1 MRILILADEE
11 GLRFESGMQTAD
23 LLISCGDIPDP
34 LILKAADLARCNQIF
49 AVKGNHDSSA
59 AFPAPI
65 VDLHL
70 AVHSVGGL
78 RFGGFNGAW
87 KYKPRGHFLH
97 EQAEVERALNTFPAV
112 DIFVGHNSPRL
123 IHERDEDVHV
133 GFVAFNNYIQRTK
146 PRIVIHGHQ
155 HINKETWLGPTRVL
169 GVFGEKWMELVD
181 KV

>member
-1 MRILILADEE
+1 LADEE
-11 GLRFESGMQTAD
+11 DLRFDEALAAAD

-34 LILKAADLARCNQIF
+34 LILKAAGLARCKQIF

-70 AVHSVGGL
+70 SVHSVGGL

-87 KYKPRGHFLH
+87 RYKPRGHFLH
-97 EQAEVERALNTFPAV
+97 EQSEVERSLNTFPAV
-112 DIFVGHNSPRL
+112 DVFVAHNSPRL
-123 IHERDEDVHV
+123 IHERDEDIHV

-146 PRIVIHGHQ
+146 PRIMFHGHQ
-155 HINKETWLGPTRVL
+155 HVNKETWLGTTRIV
-169 GVFGEKWMELVD
+169 GVFGQKLVD
-181 KV
+181 LSQVL